1 MSEYYNHA
9 ETAIQALQAARDAIA
24 LKKSIEFEKMKEKLD
39 QQRNQALIM
48 YPFIRDQ
55 IAKMKPDA
63 AGKKTMEAQ
72 LNWYKHTFNIQD
84 K

>member
-1 MSEYYNHA
+1 MTHA
-9 ETAIQALQAARDAIA
+9 LIDALEAAKIAIELR
-24 LKKSIEFEKMKEKLD
+24 KSIEFEQMKDKLF
-39 QQRNQALIM
+39 QQRTQALIM

-55 IAKMKPDA
+55 IAKMRPDA
-63 AGKKTMEAQ
+63 VGKKTMEAQ